1 MEVDRHI
8 AAAVSGLSAD
18 ACTLVDHARLECTNH
33 TFIYNQPIKL
43 ESLTGCCDVF
53 DLGSVWG
60 VRVLVR
66 RADCST
72 HCSILRSMYWVYA
85 GLQSNKTS
93 RYKRTARKGF
103 ST

>member
-18 ACTLVDHARLECTNH
+18 ARTLVDHARVHEPH
-33 TFIYNQPIKL
+33 VHVQPTYQVRV
-43 ESLTGCCDVF
+43 LTQAVCDLF

-93 RYKRTARKGF
+93 R
-103 ST
+103 

>member
-18 ACTLVDHARLECTNH
+18 ARTLVDHARVHEPQFMYNH
-33 TFIYNQPIKL
+33 PIKL
-43 ESLTGCCDVF
+43 ESLRRLCDLF

-93 RYKRTARKGF
+93 R
-103 ST
+103 